1 MSLHLSDL
9 NVSGISNN
17 GEIISFS
24 ISARTDREDGSMLNI
39 TPFND
44 ESFDFLNNSQGSLH
58 LSDLNVSA
66 SSNGNTT
73 NNYSEGHTSIEYDN
87 SSILPIEH
95 IGENHELDMGD
106 SIDLSGG
113 RRKTRKTRKR
123 KCRKNI
129 TAKKSR
135 RKHRKHK

>member
-1 MSLHLSDL
+1 MSLHISDL
-9 NVSGISNN
+9 NISGITNN
-17 GEIISFS
+17 GEVISFS
-24 ISARTDREDGSMLNI
+24 ISARTDREDESMLNI

-58 LSDLNVSA
+58 LSDLNVSSA
-66 SSNGNTT
+66 SNGNMT
-73 NNYSEGHTSIEYDN
+73 NYSEGHTSIEGDN

-95 IGENHELDMGD
+95 SGENHEIEMED

-113 RRKTRKTRKR
+113 RRKTRKIRKR
-123 KCRKNI
+123 NGRKKI

-135 RKHRKHK
+135 KTSRKHK